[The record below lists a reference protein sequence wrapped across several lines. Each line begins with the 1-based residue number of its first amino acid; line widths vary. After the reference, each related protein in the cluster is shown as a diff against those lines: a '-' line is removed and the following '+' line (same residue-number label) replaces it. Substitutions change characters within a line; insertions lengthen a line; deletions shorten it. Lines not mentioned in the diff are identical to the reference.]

1 MTDYFSKKSESI
13 NGTQS
18 RLLGQSKARLFVV
31 IAVFLIGYLAISL
44 RLIDLTMLRQTAAER
59 LAENADDTAKPAII
73 TQALRG
79 TIKDRNGELMAT
91 SLSMASVYADATLI
105 ENPKKIAAELAALL
119 PDEKEADIAEKLS
132 SSRRFVWIARNIT
145 PRQQYAINALGHPG
159 IGFKEE
165 SKRIYPNGRLTSHV
179 LGYTDVDGKGIA
191 GIEKQHNAQLADGE
205 EDLTLSI
212 DLRIQHLMHRE
223 LSAAMKKFSAKG
235 GIGMVM
241 DVNNGEIV
249 AMVSLPD
256 FDPYHAG
263 NADDDH
269 RFNRAALGVY
279 EMGSTFKLFPIAAA
293 LDSGD
298 VSFGT
303 MIDATDPIKFGRF
316 RISDY
321 HAKKRPLSVPEIF
334 IYSSNIGTARIA
346 QSLGEDGLKDFYE
359 KLGFF
364 DRAPLDLPE
373 RGQPLYPKP
382 WRDINTLTASY
393 GHGIAVS
400 PVHLLR
406 AAAALVNGGILINP
420 HLTPQ
425 KNDTPKGKRVIKAD
439 TVQKIRQLLE
449 LVVADGTG
457 SKARVDGYAVGGKTG
472 TADKISGRGY
482 SKNARMSSFLGVY
495 PIHAPRYAVLAIL
508 DEPQGIK
515 ETYNYA
521 TGGWTAAPVVGR
533 VIEQMAPLYQI
544 APQETGSHP
553 DIVGIMSRYLKEKQE
568 GKSIVAIGTDR

>member
-1 MTDYFSKKSESI
+1 MTDYFSKKGESI

-31 IAVFLIGYLAISL
+31 IAVFLIGYMAISL
-44 RLIDLTMLRQTAAER
+44 RLIDLTLLRQTAAEKM
-59 LAENADDTAKPAII
+59 AENADSPVKPAAV
-73 TQALRG
+73 TQNLRG

-91 SLSMASVYADATLI
+91 SLSMASVYADALLV
-105 ENPKKIAAELAALL
+105 ENPKDVAAELAALL
-119 PDEKEADIAEKLS
+119 PDEKESDIAEKLAS
-132 SSRRFVWIARNIT
+132 KRRFVWIARNIT

-165 SKRIYPNGRLTSHV
+165 SKRIYPHGRLTSHV

-191 GIEKQHNAQLADGE
+191 GVEKQHDTLLTEGE
-205 EDLTLSI
+205 DDLTLSI

-223 LSAAMKKFSAKG
+223 LSSAMKKFSAKA

-241 DVNNGEIV
+241 DVNNGEII

-256 FDPYHAG
+256 FDPYQAG
-263 NADDDH
+263 AADDDA
-269 RFNRAALGVY
+269 RFNRATLGVY
-279 EMGSTFKLFPIAAA
+279 EMGSTFKIFPLAAA

-298 VSFGT
+298 ITFNT
-303 MIDATDPIKFGRF
+303 TIDATEPIKFGRF

-346 QSLGEDGLKDFYE
+346 QALGEDGLKDFYG

-364 DRAPLDLPE
+364 DRAPVDLPE
-373 RGQPLYPKP
+373 RGLPLYPKP

-400 PVHLLR
+400 PVHLMR
-406 AAAALVNGGILINP
+406 AAAALVNGGILIAP

-425 KNDTPKGKRVIKAD
+425 KGDTPKGSRVIKAA
-439 TVQKIRQLLE
+439 TTAKIRQLME
-449 LVVADGTG
+449 LVVAGGTG
-457 SKARVDGYAVGGKTG
+457 SKARVEGYAVGGKTG
-472 TADKISGRGY
+472 TADKTKGRGY
-482 SKNARMSSFLGVY
+482 SKDARLSSFIGVY
-495 PIHAPRYAVLAIL
+495 PIDAPRYAVLAIL

-544 APQETGSHP
+544 APEEGGRP
-553 DIVGIMSRYLKEKQE
+553 DIVEMMSPYLKETKE
-568 GKSIVAIGTDR
+568 GKSIVAVGTDR

>member
-1 MTDYFSKKSESI
+1 MTDYFSKKSETI

-59 LAENADDTAKPAII
+59 LAGNTDNPDKPAAV
-73 TQALRG
+73 QPLRG

-105 ENPKKIAAELAALL
+105 ENPEAVAAELANLL
-119 PDEKEADIAEKLS
+119 PDEKKADIAEKLAS
-132 SSRRFVWIARNIT
+132 KRRFIWIARNIT

-165 SKRIYPNGRLTSHV
+165 SKRIYPHGRLTSHV

-191 GIEKQHNAQLADGE
+191 GIEKQHNAQLTEGE

-223 LSAAMKKFSAKG
+223 LSAAMQKFSAKA

-241 DVNNGEIV
+241 DVNNGDII

-256 FDPYHAG
+256 FDPYHVGDA
-263 NADDDH
+263 NDDQ
-269 RFNRAALGVY
+269 RFNRASLGVY
-279 EMGSTFKLFPIAAA
+279 EMGSTFKLFPLAAA
-293 LDSGD
+293 FDSGD
-298 VSFGT
+298 ATFSTV
-303 MIDATDPIKFGRF
+303 IDATEPIKFGRF
-316 RISDY
+316 RITDY
-321 HAKKRPLSVPEIF
+321 HAKKRPLTVPEIF
-334 IYSSNIGTARIA
+334 MYSSNIGTARIA

-364 DRAPLDLPE
+364 ERAPIDLPE

-406 AAAALVNGGILINP
+406 AAAALVNGGILITP

-425 KNDTPKGKRVIKAD
+425 KNDTPKGARVVKAD
-439 TVQKIRQLLE
+439 TVNKVRQLLE
-449 LVVADGTG
+449 LVVQDGTG
-457 SKARVDGYAVGGKTG
+457 GKARVEGYAVGGKTG
-472 TADKISGRGY
+472 TADKTQGRGY
-482 SKNARMSSFLGVY
+482 SKNARLSSFLGVY

-544 APQETGSHP
+544 APEEPGSRP
-553 DIVGIMSRYLKEKQE
+553 DIVEIMSRYLKDKKE
-568 GKSIVAIGTDR
+568 GKSIVAAGTDR

>member
-1 MTDYFSKKSESI
+1 MTDYFSKKGESI

-44 RLIDLTMLRQTAAER
+44 RLIDLTLLRQTAAEKMA
-59 LAENADDTAKPAII
+59 AEAQSPEKPL
-73 TQALRG
+73 TVKALRG

-105 ENPKKIAAELAALL
+105 DDPKTVAAELAALL
-119 PDEKEADIAEKLS
+119 PDEKEADLVEKLS
-132 SSRRFVWIARNIT
+132 SGRRFVWIARNIT
-145 PRQQYAINALGHPG
+145 PRQQYAINVLGHPG

-165 SKRIYPNGRLTSHV
+165 SKRIYPHGRLTSHV

-191 GIEKQHNAQLADGE
+191 GIEKEHNKLLAEGE

-223 LSAAMKKFSAKG
+223 LSAAMKKFSAKAG
-235 GIGMVM
+235 VGMVM
-241 DVNNGEIV
+241 DVNNGEII

-263 NADDDH
+263 NADEDA
-269 RFNRAALGVY
+269 RFNRATLGVY

-298 VSFGT
+298 ATFST
-303 MIDATDPIKFGRF
+303 MIDATEPIKFGRF

-321 HAKKRPLSVPEIF
+321 HAKKRPLTVPEIF

-346 QSLGEDGLKDFYE
+346 QALGEDGLKDFYE

-364 DRAPLDLPE
+364 ERAPLDLPE
-373 RGQPLYPKP
+373 RGQPLYPQP

-400 PVHLLR
+400 PVHLMR
-406 AAAALVNGGILINP
+406 AAAALVNGGILIAP

-425 KNDTPKGKRVIKAD
+425 KSGTPRGSRVVKAA
-439 TVQKIRQLLE
+439 TTEKIRQLLE

-457 SKARVDGYAVGGKTG
+457 SKARVEGYAVGGKTG
-472 TADKISGRGY
+472 TADKTKGRGY
-482 SKNARMSSFLGVY
+482 SSDARLSSFLGVY

-544 APQETGSHP
+544 APDEAGSRP
-553 DIVGIMSRYLKEKQE
+553 DIITIMSRYLKEKTE
-568 GKSIVAIGTDR
+568 GKSIVAVGTDR

>member
-31 IAVFLIGYLAISL
+31 IAVFLIGYMAISL
-44 RLIDLTMLRQTAAER
+44 RLIDLTLLRQTAAEKM
-59 LAENADDTAKPAII
+59 AENADNPAKPAV
-73 TQALRG
+73 AAYSLRG

-91 SLSMASVYADATLI
+91 SLSMASVYADALLV
-105 ENPKKIAAELAALL
+105 ENPKDVAAELAALL
-119 PDEKEADIAEKLS
+119 PDEKESDIAEKLAS
-132 SSRRFVWIARNIT
+132 KRRFVWIARNIT

-165 SKRIYPNGRLTSHV
+165 SKRIYPHGRLTSHV

-191 GIEKQHNAQLADGE
+191 GVEKQHDALLTEGE
-205 EDLTLSI
+205 DDLTLSI

-223 LSAAMKKFSAKG
+223 LSAAMKKFSAKA

-241 DVNNGEIV
+241 DVNNGEII

-263 NADDDH
+263 AADDDA
-269 RFNRAALGVY
+269 RFNRATLGVY
-279 EMGSTFKLFPIAAA
+279 EMGSTFKIFPLAAA

-298 VSFGT
+298 ITFDT
-303 MIDATDPIKFGRF
+303 TIDATEPIKFGRF

-346 QSLGEDGLKDFYE
+346 QALGEDGLKDFYG

-364 DRAPLDLPE
+364 DRTPVDLPE
-373 RGQPLYPKP
+373 RGLPLYPKP

-400 PVHLLR
+400 PVHLMR
-406 AAAALVNGGILINP
+406 AAAALVNGGILIAP

-425 KNDTPKGKRVIKAD
+425 KGDTPKGSRVIKTA
-439 TVQKIRQLLE
+439 TTAKIRQLLE

-457 SKARVDGYAVGGKTG
+457 SKARVEGYAVGGKTG
-472 TADKISGRGY
+472 TADKTKGRGY
-482 SKNARMSSFLGVY
+482 SKDARLSSFIGVY
-495 PIHAPRYAVLAIL
+495 PIDAPRYAVLAIL

-544 APQETGSHP
+544 APEEGGRP
-553 DIVGIMSRYLKEKQE
+553 DIVEMMSPYLKEKKE
-568 GKSIVAIGTDR
+568 GKSIVAVGTDR

>member
-1 MTDYFSKKSESI
+1 MTDYFGKKSESI

-44 RLIDLTMLRQTAAER
+44 RLIDLTMLRQTTAEKM
-59 LAENADDTAKPAII
+59 ADSTDSAKKPAVARK
-73 TQALRG
+73 ALRG

-105 ENPKKIAAELAALL
+105 ENPEKVAAELAALL
-119 PDEKEADIAEKLS
+119 PDERQADIADKLS
-132 SSRRFVWIARNIT
+132 SNRRFVWIARNIT
-145 PRQQYAINALGHPG
+145 PRQQYAINTLGHPG

-179 LGYTDVDGKGIA
+179 LGYTDVDGKGIS
-191 GIEKQHNAQLADGE
+191 GIEKQHNTQLTEGE

-241 DVNNGEIV
+241 DVNNGEII

-263 NADDDH
+263 EANDDQ

-279 EMGSTFKLFPIAAA
+279 EMGSTFKLFPLAAA

-321 HAKKRPLSVPEIF
+321 HPKKRPLSVPEIF

-400 PVHLLR
+400 PVHLMR
-406 AAAALVNGGILINP
+406 AAAALVNGGILISP

-425 KNDTPKGKRVIKAD
+425 KNDTPKGSRVIKTD
-439 TVQKIRQLLE
+439 TVQKVRQLLE
-449 LVVADGTG
+449 LVIADGTG
-457 SKARVDGYAVGGKTG
+457 SKARVEGYAVGGKTG
-472 TADKISGRGY
+472 TADKTKGRGY
-482 SKNARMSSFLGVY
+482 SKNARLSSFLGVY
-495 PIHAPRYAVLAIL
+495 PIHTPRYAVLAIL

-544 APQETGSHP
+544 APEEPGSRP
-553 DIVGIMSRYLKEKQE
+553 DIVGIMSRYLKEMKE
-568 GKSIVAIGTDR
+568 GKSIVAVGTDR

>member
-1 MTDYFSKKSESI
+1 MTDYFSKKGDSI
-13 NGTQS
+13 HGTQS

-44 RLIDLTMLRQTAAER
+44 RLIDLTLLRQTAAER
-59 LAENADDTAKPAII
+59 LAEEAKSPDRPAAAR
-73 TQALRG
+73 ALRG

-91 SLSMASVYADATLI
+91 SLGMASVYADATLI
-105 ENPKKIAAELAALL
+105 DDPKTVARELAALL

-132 SSRRFVWIARNIT
+132 SKRRFVWIARNIT

-165 SKRIYPNGRLTSHV
+165 SKRIYPHGRLTAHV

-191 GIEKQHNAQLADGE
+191 GIEKQHDKMLAEGE

-223 LSAAMKKFSAKG
+223 LSAAMKKFSAKAG
-235 GIGMVM
+235 VGMVM
-241 DVNNGEIV
+241 DVNNGEII

-263 NADDDH
+263 QANEDA

-298 VSFGT
+298 VHFGT
-303 MIDATDPIKFGRF
+303 MIDATEPIKFGRF
-316 RISDY
+316 SISDY
-321 HAKKRPLSVPEIF
+321 HGKKRAMSVPEIF

-346 QSLGEDGLKDFYE
+346 QMLGASGLKDFYE

-364 DRAPLDLPE
+364 ERAPLDLPE
-373 RGQPLYPKP
+373 RGQPLYPRP

-400 PVHLLR
+400 PVHLMR
-406 AAAALVNGGILINP
+406 AAAALVNGGILITP

-425 KNDTPKGKRVIKAD
+425 KNETPKGPRVVKPA
-439 TVQKIRQLLE
+439 TTEKVRQLLE
-449 LVVADGTG
+449 LVVEGGTG

-472 TADKISGRGY
+472 TADKTQGRGY
-482 SKNARMSSFLGVY
+482 NRNARLSSFLGVY
-495 PIHAPRYAVLAIL
+495 PIHAPRYAVLALL

-544 APQETGSHP
+544 APEETGSRA
-553 DIVGIMSRYLKEKQE
+553 DIVETMARYLKEKTE
-568 GKSIVAIGTDR
+568 GKNIVAVGTDR